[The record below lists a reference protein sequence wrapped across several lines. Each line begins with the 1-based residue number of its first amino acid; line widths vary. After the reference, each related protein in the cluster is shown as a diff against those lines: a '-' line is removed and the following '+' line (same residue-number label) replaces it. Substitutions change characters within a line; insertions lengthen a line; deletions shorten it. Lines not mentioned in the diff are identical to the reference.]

1 VYSDVSV
8 THRKLTLEG
17 LLQFHAKNPMVL
29 FPVFALQQG
38 LQAATLGV
46 STWGRLIDSTEL
58 RDAVAVY
65 DGFREVFPPKTAA
78 K

>member
-1 VYSDVSV
+1 
-8 THRKLTLEG
+8 
-17 LLQFHAKNPMVL
+17 MVL